1 MTEHL
6 NKLNQNENKNEIKNS
21 LDSNNFD
28 DKISLDLTN
37 KKNLVD
43 YIKEKCPIFFYNI
56 EILDYINTSSAGT
69 VYKFKFRDNLYKGKV
84 YSNKFLI
91 KIKRSKSHCNATIIE
106 EKLHHDNISKIFV
119 FYKIKDFYLL
129 SISEYAKYGD
139 LSNFTKKFLK
149 GSILSETFINYISKP
164 ILEGINYMKK
174 NKIIHMD
181 IKEQKI
187 ILDHLLNPKIIG
199 FSRAFSYEK
208 YKPNDLIKLLNIG
221 TGRYM
226 APEKVNELEIEAKY
240 GDKIDIYSLG
250 VTLYNLAFGSFPYG
264 LNNVKDDDYNKLK
277 EKLNNE
283 KLEFPNENKISNLFK
298 NFLIN
303 VLEKDYKKRYNIK
316 EALEDP
322 WIKGWDIIDE
332 EREIVG
338 IEENFQNFFVKLDN
352 NIPKFNKYIK
362 NSNSC

>member
-56 EILDYINTSSAGT
+56 EILEYINTSSAGT

-84 YSNKFLI
+84 YYNKFLI

-139 LSNFTKKFLK
+139 L
-149 GSILSETFINYISKP
+149 
-164 ILEGINYMKK
+164 
-174 NKIIHMD
+174 
-181 IKEQKI
+181 
-187 ILDHLLNPKIIG
+187 LLNPKIIG

-338 IEENFQNFFVKLDN
+338 IEENIQNFFVKLDN

>member
-56 EILDYINTSSAGT
+56 EILEYINTSSAGT

-119 FYKIKDFYLL
+119 FYKIKDLYGL

-187 ILDHLLNPKIIG
+187 ILDDLLNPKIIG